1 MEESIMR
8 NVAEW
13 NSESDEST
21 MKHQLPC
28 IIGSFFLPFRI
39 TYWHYSQEKLG
50 FLGGRKLQHP
60 AAEFASEA

>member
-1 MEESIMR
+1 MSSKFEYIVQIWYMEESIMR

-28 IIGSFFLPFRI
+28 IIGSFFFPFRI
-39 TYWHYSQEKLG
+39 TYWHYS
-50 FLGGRKLQHP
+50 
-60 AAEFASEA
+60 